1 MSTDWVVSWP
11 RLWSLLGNR
20 TGFVHQVGLSVDLL
34 DAYMLT
40 GPDNSRL
47 IADRID
53 NAELLV
59 VPGANHSVH
68 VEKTDL
74 VISKI
79 REFLEL

>member
-1 MSTDWVVSWP
+1 
-11 RLWSLLGNR
+11 
-20 TGFVHQVGLSVDLL
+20 
-34 DAYMLT
+34 MLT